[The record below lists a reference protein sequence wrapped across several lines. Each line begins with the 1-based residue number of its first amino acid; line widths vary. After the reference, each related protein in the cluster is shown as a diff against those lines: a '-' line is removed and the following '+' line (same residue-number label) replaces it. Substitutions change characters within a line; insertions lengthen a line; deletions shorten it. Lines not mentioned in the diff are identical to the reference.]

1 METETSESKDL
12 LDGDRRT
19 VVISVNPN
27 SGSTDQSSI
36 VESLAQKLTGM
47 DFEVRVLSDI
57 EVVKSTVS
65 ELSGP
70 ANSNG
75 DSGASSATQSSGL
88 RAVVAAGGDGTVS
101 LLANSL
107 PPQTPFAIL
116 PLGTENLLAKY
127 LGLTADPDVVADMI
141 AGGRTVHLD
150 SGRANGKLFLVMAS
164 CGFDAE
170 VVHRVHSQRKGHIRH
185 WSYVLPTF
193 RAISQYRYPKLR
205 IRASGTDEPL
215 EAKWAFIFNV
225 PRYAMNLPIV
235 WDADPSDG
243 QLDLCTFR
251 GGNLFRGLF
260 YLAAICLRQHRG
272 WKYSHFRQFDKIRIE
287 ADERVP
293 YQLDGDPGGVL
304 PLEIEVIPKFLRLLV
319 PEKWSP
325 SSAAPSQ

>member
-1 METETSESKDL
+1 METEVLETEEK
-12 LDGDRRT
+12 LDDNRRT
-19 VVISVNPN
+19 VVVSINPN
-27 SGSTDQSSI
+27 SGSKDQRSL
-36 VESLAQKLTGM
+36 VESLAEDLTGQGFTVHM
-47 DFEVRVLSDI
+47 LTDI
-57 EVVKSTVS
+57 EEVKTI
-65 ELSGP
+65 
-70 ANSNG
+70 AAQ
-75 DSGASSATQSSGL
+75 ASKSPPGGL

-107 PPQTPFAIL
+107 PPQTPLAIL
-116 PLGTENLLAKY
+116 PLGTENLLAKH
-127 LGLTADPDVVADMI
+127 LGLTADPKAIAQMI
-141 AGGRTVHLD
+141 GNGRTMRFD

-170 VVHRVHSQRKGHIRH
+170 VVHRVHSKRKGHIRH
-185 WSYVLPTF
+185 WSYVKPTF
-193 RAISQYRYPKLR
+193 RAIRKYRYPKLR
-205 IRASGTDEPL
+205 IRTSESAKPIV
-215 EAKWAFIFNV
+215 AKWAFVFNV

-235 WDADPSDG
+235 WDADPADG

-251 GGNLFRGLF
+251 GGNLLRGLF

-272 WKYSHFRQFDKIRIE
+272 WKYSHFCQFERIWIE

-325 SSAAPSQ
+325 GAVAPSQ

>member
-1 METETSESKDL
+1 METRALESEGL
-12 LDGDRRT
+12 LDEDRRT

-27 SGSTDQSSI
+27 SGSTDQSSV
-36 VESLAQKLTGM
+36 VESLAEKLIGM
-47 DFEVRVLSDI
+47 GFEVHVMSDI
-57 EVVKSTVS
+57 EVVKSTVN

-70 ANSNG
+70 PASNG
-75 DSGASSATQSSGL
+75 DLSSDSDSRAHGL

-107 PPQTPFAIL
+107 PAQTPFAIL

-127 LGLTADPDVVADMI
+127 LGLTADPDAIAKMI
-141 AGGRTVHLD
+141 ADGRTVRLD

-205 IRASGTDEPL
+205 IRNSETDKPL

-251 GGNLFRGLF
+251 GGNLIRGLF

-272 WKYSHFRQFDKIRIE
+272 WGYSQLRQFDKIRIE

-293 YQLDGDPGGVL
+293 YQLDGDPGGEL
-304 PLEIEVIPKFLRLLV
+304 PLEIEVVPKFLRVLV

-325 SSAAPSQ
+325 GSVAPSQ

>member
-1 METETSESKDL
+1 MDTVASELEDL
-12 LDGDRRT
+12 LGDDRRT

-27 SGSTDQSSI
+27 SGSSDQSSV
-36 VESLAQKLTGM
+36 VEALALKLVGM
-47 DFEVRVLSDI
+47 GFDVRVLSDI
-57 EVVKSTVS
+57 EQVKSTVD
-65 ELSGP
+65 ELSVA
-70 ANSNG
+70 ANS
-75 DSGASSATQSSGL
+75 DCSGQSTL
-88 RAVVAAGGDGTVS
+88 RTVVAAVGDGTVS

-107 PPQTPFAIL
+107 PPQTPLAIL

-127 LGLTADPDVVADMI
+127 LGLTADPDTIADMI
-141 AGGRTVHLD
+141 AGGRTVQLD

-205 IRASGTDEPL
+205 IRAADTDEVL
-215 EAKWAFIFNV
+215 DAKWAFIFNV

-235 WDADPSDG
+235 WDADPADG

-251 GGNLFRGLF
+251 GGNLIRGLF

-272 WKYSHFRQFDKIRIE
+272 WKYSHFRQFGKIRIE
-287 ADERVP
+287 SDERVP

-304 PLEIEVIPKFLRLLV
+304 PLELEVIPNFLRLLV
-319 PEKWSP
+319 PQKWSP
-325 SSAAPSQ
+325 GSVTPSQ

>member
-1 METETSESKDL
+1 METVTSELESL
-12 LDGDRRT
+12 LDDKRQT
-19 VVISVNPN
+19 VVVSVNPN
-27 SGSTDQSSI
+27 SGSSDQTSV
-36 VESLAQKLTGM
+36 VEALVQRLVGM
-47 DFEVRVLSDI
+47 GFEVRVLSDI
-57 EVVKSTVS
+57 EIVKSTVS
-65 ELSGP
+65 ELSDP
-70 ANSNG
+70 SSSNF
-75 DSGASSATQSSGL
+75 DSGSSSSQAGQL

-107 PPQTPFAIL
+107 PPQTPLAIL

-127 LGLTADPDVVADMI
+127 LGLTADPDLIANMI
-141 AGGRTVHLD
+141 AGGRTVRLD
-150 SGRANGKLFLVMAS
+150 SGRANGRLFLVMAS

-205 IRASGTDEPL
+205 IRSSDTAQPL

-243 QLDLCTFR
+243 LLDLCTFR
-251 GGNLFRGLF
+251 GGNLLRGLF
-260 YLAAICLRQHRG
+260 YLIAICLRQHRG
-272 WKYSHFRQFDKIRIE
+272 WEYSHFRRFDKIRIE

-304 PLEIEVIPKFLRLLV
+304 PLEIEVIPNFLRVLV

-325 SSAAPSQ
+325 APVAPSQ

>member
-1 METETSESKDL
+1 METATSELEDRL
-12 LDGDRRT
+12 GDHRRT
-19 VVISVNPN
+19 VVVSVTPN
-27 SGSTDQSSI
+27 SGSSDQTSV
-36 VESLAQKLTGM
+36 VESLVEKLEGM
-47 DFEVRVLSDI
+47 GFEVRVLSDI
-57 EVVKSTVS
+57 EAVKSTVN
-65 ELSGP
+65 ELSDLS
-70 ANSNG
+70 ANF
-75 DSGASSATQSSGL
+75 DSGSASSQAVAL

-107 PPQTPFAIL
+107 PPQTPLAIL

-127 LGLTADPDVVADMI
+127 LGLTADPDLIANMI
-141 AGGRTVHLD
+141 AGGRTVRLD

-205 IRASGTDEPL
+205 IRSLDTDQPL

-235 WDADPSDG
+235 WDADPADG

-251 GGNLFRGLF
+251 GGNLIRGLF
-260 YLAAICLRQHRG
+260 YLVAICLRQHRG
-272 WKYSHFRQFDKIRIE
+272 WKYSHFRRFDKIRIE

-304 PLEIEVIPKFLRLLV
+304 PLEIEVIPKFLRVLV

-325 SSAAPSQ
+325 TAVAPSQ

>member
-1 METETSESKDL
+1 MESEEL
-12 LDGDRRT
+12 LDDSQRT

-27 SGSTDQSSI
+27 SGSSDQRSI
-36 VESLAQKLTGM
+36 VDSLAEKLSSQGFT
-47 DFEVRVLSDI
+47 VQVLTDI
-57 EVVKSTVS
+57 EEVKTTVAQFAGRS
-65 ELSGP
+65 DGGEPTEPFSDSKSG
-70 ANSNG
+70 
-75 DSGASSATQSSGL
+75 GL

-107 PPQTPFAIL
+107 PPQTPLAIL
-116 PLGTENLLAKY
+116 PLGTENLLAKH
-127 LGLTADPDVVADMI
+127 LGLTADADSIAEMI
-141 AGGRTVHLD
+141 VDGKTIRLD

-170 VVHRVHSQRKGHIRH
+170 VVHRVHSKRKGHISQ
-185 WSYVLPTF
+185 WTYVKPTF

-205 IRASGTDEPL
+205 IQTSDSEKPIT
-215 EAKWAFIFNV
+215 AKWAFIFNV

-235 WDADPSDG
+235 WDADPADG

-251 GGNLFRGLF
+251 GGNLLRGLF

-272 WKYSHFRQFDKIRIE
+272 WRYSHFCQFKKIRIE

-304 PLEIEVIPKFLRLLV
+304 PLEIEIIPKFLRVLV
-319 PEKWSP
+319 PKKWS
-325 SSAAPSQ
+325 SSSVAPSQ